1 MRDARRQPTQARH
14 NQSTRRDSGLSCR
27 NMEILLALNLS
38 LRNDL
43 RAFGSRY
50 LLPPP
55 TPAPHRCPCELLE
68 QLELEVTVARTRYNA
83 ITKGL
88 RPVGCKKKEAS
99 RVEIGSSMMIT
110 GMREHVS
117 ANNRCDT
124 RDRDFPALIRV
135 NGSQR
140 LSVHFEDP
148 PQDRR

>member
-1 MRDARRQPTQARH
+1 MIYAPLAQGTRYRH
-14 NQSTRRDSGLSCR
+14 PP
-27 NMEILLALNLS
+27 
-38 LRNDL
+38 
-43 RAFGSRY
+43 
-50 LLPPP
+50 LPL
-55 TPAPHRCPCELLE
+55 TLCPCELLE

-117 ANNRCDT
+117 ANNRSDT